1 MPIRTPVSTLS
12 LFSLLPLLA
21 APAFAAAPQ
30 TTLLPGD
37 ATNGGKLYQA
47 KCQACHVSLAGSDG
61 SKLHTRENRK
71 VKTVEGLIGQVKA
84 CNNQLDAG
92 LSGAQINDIVAF
104 LNERYY
110 RFK

>member
-1 MPIRTPVSTLS
+1 MPIRKTVSMLTIFPMLS
-12 LFSLLPLLA
+12 LLA
-21 APAFAAAPQ
+21 APTLAATAQ
-30 TTLLPGD
+30 TALLPGD
-37 ATNGGKLYQA
+37 VANGGKLYQA
-47 KCQACHVSLAGSDG
+47 KCQACHVSLAGGDG

-84 CNNQLDAG
+84 CNSQLDAG
-92 LSGAQINDIVAF
+92 LNATQINDIVAF

>member
-1 MPIRTPVSTLS
+1 MSLGKIVLLLS
-12 LFSLLPLLA
+12 L
-21 APAFAAAPQ
+21 AAAP
-30 TTLLPGD
+30 TMAAAAPTAMLPGD
-37 ATNGGKLYQA
+37 AGNGGKLYQA
-47 KCQACHVSLAGSDG
+47 KCQACHVSLAGGDG

-92 LSGAQINDIVAF
+92 LSAAQMNDIVAF

>member
-1 MPIRTPVSTLS
+1 MPIRKTVLMLS
-12 LFSLLPLLA
+12 LAA
-21 APAFAAAPQ
+21 APALAAAAP
-30 TTLLPGD
+30 TAMLPGD
-37 ATNGGKLYQA
+37 AAAGGKLYQA
-47 KCQACHVSLAGSDG
+47 KCQACHVSLAGGDG
-61 SKLHTRENRK
+61 AKLHTRDNRK

-92 LSGAQINDIVAF
+92 LNATQINDIVAF